1 MLSRVEA
8 LQVIENLQGTSKL
21 MVQIMYGSGLRVME
35 TLRLRVKELDFA
47 NQHIVVRDGK
57 GEKDRL
63 TILPKKIIHTL
74 NAHLL
79 LVKGMHEKDLLKAHR
94 TELFVLLDNVS
105 AAINDVFETAELTS
119 IREFLQ
125 LKSDLE
131 KLAACIHSSKDI
143 PSIEVAITMHK
154 DVYKK
159 INETRLSFPQRKELR
174 VELERLWSDD
184 DGISEKL
191 RKYKRGRFIGDQLE
205 QTVKSLM
212 NEGRL
217 LLISD
222 VPRI

>member
-8 LQVIENLQGTSKL
+8 LQVIENLPGTSKL

-159 INETRLSFPQRKELR
+159 INEIRLSFPQRKELR